1 MNGDDI
7 TVKLWFALFLL
18 FAVGEAVTVGLV
30 SVWFAGGALAA
41 MLAASL
47 SAPLWLQI
55 TVFIVISAVLLY
67 FTRPIVRKLLSGKN
81 KETNLDRI
89 IGKTVIVSE
98 KVDNDAETGKCM
110 IAGVSWSL
118 RSDDGSVIEAGEK
131 VTVDRVE
138 GVKLIV
144 KR

>member
-7 TVKLWFALFLL
+7 TVKLWFVLFLL
-18 FAVGEAVTVGLV
+18 FTVGEAVTVGLV
-30 SVWFAGGALAA
+30 SVWFAGGALVA

-55 TVFIVISAVLLY
+55 TVFLAVSAVLIY
-67 FTRPIVRKLLSGKN
+67 FTRPIVKKLLSGKN

-98 KVDNDAETGKCM
+98 KVDNDAQTGKCI

>member
-1 MNGDDI
+1 M
-7 TVKLWFALFLL
+7 L
-18 FAVGEAVTVGLV
+18 FAAGEAATVGLV
-30 SVWFAGGALAA
+30 SLWFAGGALAA

-47 SAPLWLQI
+47 SAELWLQI
-55 TVFIVISAVLLY
+55 VVFLVVSAVLLY
-67 FTRPIVRKLLSGKN
+67 FTRPIVKKLLAGKN

-98 KVDNDAETGKCM
+98 TVDNDAETGRCT

-118 RSDDGSVIEAGEK
+118 RSDDGSVIEQGEK

>member
-1 MNGDDI
+1 M
-7 TVKLWFALFLL
+7 L
-18 FAVGEAVTVGLV
+18 FAIGEAATVGLV
-30 SVWFAGGALAA
+30 SLWFAGGALAA
-41 MLAASL
+41 MLAAAL
-47 SAPLWLQI
+47 SAELWLQI
-55 TVFIVISAVLLY
+55 TVFLVVSAVLLY
-67 FTRPIVRKLLSGKN
+67 FTRPIVKKLLAGKN

-98 KVDNDAETGKCM
+98 TVDNDAETGRCV
-110 IAGVSWSL
+110 IAGVSWSV

>member
-1 MNGDDI
+1 M
-7 TVKLWFALFLL
+7 
-18 FAVGEAVTVGLV
+18 GEAATVGLV
-30 SVWFAGGALAA
+30 SLWFAGGALAA

-47 SAPLWLQI
+47 SAELWLQI
-55 TVFIVISAVLLY
+55 VVFLVVSAVLLY
-67 FTRPIVRKLLSGKN
+67 FTRPIVKKLLAGKN

-98 KVDNDAETGKCM
+98 TVDNDAETGRCT

-118 RSDDGSVIEAGEK
+118 RSDDGSVIEQGEK

-144 KR
+144 K

>member
-1 MNGDDI
+1 M
-7 TVKLWFALFLL
+7 
-18 FAVGEAVTVGLV
+18 TVGLV

-41 MLAASL
+41 MLVASL
-47 SAPLWLQI
+47 SANLWIQI
-55 TVFIVISAVLLY
+55 GVFIITSALLLY
-67 FTRPIVRKLLSGKN
+67 FTRPIVKKLLSGKN

>member
-1 MNGDDI
+1 M
-7 TVKLWFALFLL
+7 FLL
-18 FAVGEAVTVGLV
+18 FTVGEAVTVGLV

-41 MLAASL
+41 MLAAAL
-47 SAPLWLQI
+47 SAQLWLQI
-55 TVFIVISAVLLY
+55 TVFLAVSAVLLY
-67 FTRPIVRKLLSGKN
+67 FTRPIVKKLLSGKN

-98 KVDNDAETGKCM
+98 RVDNDAETGKCS

-118 RSDDGSVIEAGEK
+118 RSDDGDVIEAGEK

>member
-1 MNGDDI
+1 M
-7 TVKLWFALFLL
+7 L
-18 FAVGEAVTVGLV
+18 FAAGEAATVGLV
-30 SVWFAGGALAA
+30 SLWFAGGALAA

-47 SAPLWLQI
+47 SAELWLQI
-55 TVFIVISAVLLY
+55 TVFLVVSAVLLY
-67 FTRPIVRKLLSGKN
+67 FTRPIVKKLLAGKN

-98 KVDNDAETGKCM
+98 TVDNDAETGRCT

-118 RSDDGSVIEAGEK
+118 RSDDGSVIEQGEK

>member
-1 MNGDDI
+1 M
-7 TVKLWFALFLL
+7 
-18 FAVGEAVTVGLV
+18 
-30 SVWFAGGALAA
+30 WFAGGALVA

-55 TVFIVISAVLLY
+55 TVFLAVSAVLIY
-67 FTRPIVRKLLSGKN
+67 FTRPIVKKLLSGKN

-98 KVDNDAETGKCM
+98 KVDNDAQTGKCI

>member
-1 MNGDDI
+1 M
-7 TVKLWFALFLL
+7 

>member
-1 MNGDDI
+1 M
-7 TVKLWFALFLL
+7 
-18 FAVGEAVTVGLV
+18 TVGLV

-47 SAPLWLQI
+47 SANLWIQI
-55 TVFIVISAVLLY
+55 GVFIITSALLLY
-67 FTRPIVRKLLSGKN
+67 FTRPIVKKLLSGKN

-98 KVDNDAETGKCM
+98 KVDNEAETGKCI

>member
-1 MNGDDI
+1 M
-7 TVKLWFALFLL
+7 

-30 SVWFAGGALAA
+30 SVWFARGALAA

-47 SAPLWLQI
+47 SANLWIQI
-55 TVFIVISAVLLY
+55 GVFIITSALLLY
-67 FTRPIVRKLLSGKN
+67 FTRPIVKKLLAGKN

-98 KVDNDAETGKCM
+98 TVDNDAETGRCT

-118 RSDDGSVIEAGEK
+118 RSDDGSVIEQGEK

>member
-1 MNGDDI
+1 M
-7 TVKLWFALFLL
+7 L
-18 FAVGEAVTVGLV
+18 FAAGEGATVGLV
-30 SVWFAGGALAA
+30 SLWFAGGALAA

-47 SAPLWLQI
+47 SAELWLQI
-55 TVFIVISAVLLY
+55 VVFLVVSAVLLY
-67 FTRPIVRKLLSGKN
+67 FTRPIVKKLLAGKN

-98 KVDNDAETGKCM
+98 TVDNDAETGRCT

-118 RSDDGSVIEAGEK
+118 RSDDGSVIEQGEK

>member
-1 MNGDDI
+1 M
-7 TVKLWFALFLL
+7 

-41 MLAASL
+41 MLVASL
-47 SAPLWLQI
+47 SANLWIQI
-55 TVFIVISAVLLY
+55 GVFIITSALLLY
-67 FTRPIVRKLLSGKN
+67 FTRPIVKKLLSGKN

>member
-1 MNGDDI
+1 M
-7 TVKLWFALFLL
+7 
-18 FAVGEAVTVGLV
+18 TVGLV

-47 SAPLWLQI
+47 SANLWIQI
-55 TVFIVISAVLLY
+55 GVFIITSALLLY
-67 FTRPIVRKLLSGKN
+67 FTRPIVKKLLSGKN

-98 KVDNDAETGKCM
+98 KVDNDAETGKCI

>member
-1 MNGDDI
+1 M
-7 TVKLWFALFLL
+7 

-47 SAPLWLQI
+47 SVNLWIQI
-55 TVFIVISAVLLY
+55 GVFIITSALLLY
-67 FTRPIVRKLLSGKN
+67 FTRPIVKKLLSGKN